1 MANYYIYSSLTYLPS
16 HKIANIEFESY
27 SLLCVTFVANAKK
40 NRMHFFNVRMMQ
52 VLKLSGFFMMFFS
65 DRSLLYNLVWQNDR
79 IIFPVCCRN
88 IVLGHH
94 SFFRRM
100 IQNACIMPGI
110 QKQSVRR
117 TLMKKGQLQPST
129 KKTATGGQMRA
140 QIRPTRL
147 VVSLSLP
154 LPCPSPMASL

>member
-1 MANYYIYSSLTYLPS
+1 
-16 HKIANIEFESY
+16 
-27 SLLCVTFVANAKK
+27 
-40 NRMHFFNVRMMQ
+40 MQ

-65 DRSLLYNLVWQNDR
+65 DRSLLYNLVSQHSAR
-79 IIFPVCCRN
+79 
-88 IVLGHH
+88 HH

-100 IQNACIMPGI
+100 IQNACIIPGI